1 MLVPV
6 GYYPNRKTRGVVIDR
21 PNAEPS
27 SGKRKNSLCTV
38 NYRNKPTPELTFPQK
53 KLR

>member
-1 MLVPV
+1 MLVPFELLL
-6 GYYPNRKTRGVVIDR
+6 KQETRGVVIDR

-38 NYRNKPTPELTFPQK
+38 NYTNKPTPELTFPQK
-53 KLR
+53 KVR